1 MKGLGWLREIVATG
15 DAEANEWCGWCSGP
29 IDQGDWCGRDEA
41 GDHVCERCMR

>member
-15 DAEANEWCGWCSGP
+15 EAEANEWCGWCSGP
-29 IDQGDWCGRDEA
+29 INQGDWCGRDEA